1 MTKTRRNTNNSSKN
15 NTSKFKVGQDRGSM
29 VENRKRKNSS
39 ISETTSKKQKINDIE
54 KEEEAEQ
61 EMVVDNS
68 TPIITEKLNSTISQE
83 IETQNNSNNDNNTNQ
98 NDFTLDEFL
107 VTHIQKKDI
116 TLQQIV
122 ERVYAMKRLLIFV
135 ENPKFLLHWK
145 EKLLFLFMM
154 SYRKQGLRCVPFLM
168 ALS

>member
-15 NTSKFKVGQDRGSM
+15 NTSKFKVGQDCGSM
-29 VENRKRKNSS
+29 VENRKRKKSS

-54 KEEEAEQ
+54 KEEEEEQ

-68 TPIITEKLNSTISQE
+68 TPIITEKLNSQE

-154 SYRKQGLRCVPFLM
+154 SYREQDLRCVSFLM